1 MNFRK
6 SNIMNYKYIIMEDG
20 VDVRCNTFREVVENL
35 IDPNYYSLTDNQKKS
50 AIKRKAMFN
59 YLNQI
64 GQESKPP
71 IVTDDEY
78 TYIFSL
84 LRSDIVHLL
93 ERMDGREL
101 TKDIDIT
108 GDGNYVHVNCYAQE
122 LLDNYQVQKI
132 KMKVSVNKMA
142 FLLRENMP
150 NAYKEVNE
158 ILKYVRKEDRD
169 AIPND
174 FMEIIERKMNKEY
187 RYIYDYT
194 KSFEEQ
200 VMLQET
206 KAILGYIYLNFWANE
221 EERRIVNNK
230 LKEDIRIW
238 EEEKAKNFDPKTIF
252 KHDEPIIEKAQE
264 TKIVEETGLIEVKDS
279 LLKRIINRVKA
290 FFHK

>member
-1 MNFRK
+1 M
-6 SNIMNYKYIIMEDG
+6 
-20 VDVRCNTFREVVENL
+20 
-35 IDPNYYSLTDNQKKS
+35 
-50 AIKRKAMFN
+50 
-59 YLNQI
+59 
-64 GQESKPP
+64 
-71 IVTDDEY
+71 
-78 TYIFSL
+78 
-84 LRSDIVHLL
+84 
-93 ERMDGREL
+93 
-101 TKDIDIT
+101 
-108 GDGNYVHVNCYAQE
+108 
-122 LLDNYQVQKI
+122 
-132 KMKVSVNKMA
+132 NKMA

-174 FMEIIERKMNKEY
+174 FMEIVERKMNKDY
-187 RYIYDYT
+187 QYIYDYT

-238 EEEKAKNFDPKTIF
+238 EDEKAKNFDPKTIF

-264 TKIVEETGLIEVKDS
+264 PKIEKETGLIEVKDS
-279 LLKRIINRVKA
+279 LLKKIINRVKA